1 MKLTRDAVLVLA
13 LGTLLIGVPGCME
26 NIALFPRPLLP
37 EGQLDVV
44 GVVERVDLDTREL
57 HVRPNSGPR
66 RVIVYS
72 RDAQVFYQGRVY
84 PVTRLVPGDVVAMQI
99 KPDSR
104 GEPYVDL
111 IRIQEETVS
120 DRGRRIQEETVSDR
134 GRREDFTTA
143 RRIERL
149 AGTVESINPR
159 DDSFELNNRPGQI
172 VLVAMS
178 EYVRDSDRERFRTL
192 RSGDRVRIEG
202 KYVGHERFEMLSFL
216 NDEY

>member
-1 MKLTRDAVLVLA
+1 MKRAVLVLA
-13 LGTLLIGVPGCME
+13 LGTLLMGVPGCME

-44 GVVERVDLDTREL
+44 GLVERVDLDARQL
-57 HVRPNSGPR
+57 YVRPNSGPR
-66 RVIVYS
+66 RVVVYS
-72 RDAQVFYQGRVY
+72 RNAQVFYRGREY
-84 PVTRLVPGDVVAMQI
+84 PVTRVVPGDVVAMQI

-111 IRIQEETVS
+111 IRIQEEA
-120 DRGRRIQEETVSDR
+120 VSDR

-149 AGTVESINPR
+149 AGTVESINR
-159 DDSFELNNRPGQI
+159 RNDSFELNNRPGQI
-172 VLVAMS
+172 ISVDLS
-178 EYVRDSDRERFRTL
+178 EYVRDSDKERFQTL
-192 RSGDRVRIEG
+192 RTGDRVRIEG
-202 KYVGHERFEMLSFL
+202 KYLGSDRFEMLSFL

>member
-1 MKLTRDAVLVLA
+1 MKLTPAAVLVLA
-13 LGTLLIGVPGCME
+13 LGTLLMGVPGCME

-44 GVVERVDLDTREL
+44 GVVERVNLDTREL
-57 HVRPNSGPR
+57 HVRPHSGPR
-66 RVIVYS
+66 RVVVYS
-72 RDAQVFYQGRVY
+72 RDAQVSYRGRVY
-84 PVTRLVPGDVVAMQI
+84 PVTRLVPGDVVAMEI
-99 KPDSR
+99 KPDRR

-111 IRIQEETVS
+111 IRIQEETAS
-120 DRGRRIQEETVSDR
+120 DRGRHEDLTAAPRIQ
-134 GRREDFTTA
+134 
-143 RRIERL
+143 RL
-149 AGTVESINPR
+149 AGTVESINRR

-172 VLVAMS
+172 VSVALS

-202 KYVGHERFEMLSFL
+202 KYVAHERFEMLSFL